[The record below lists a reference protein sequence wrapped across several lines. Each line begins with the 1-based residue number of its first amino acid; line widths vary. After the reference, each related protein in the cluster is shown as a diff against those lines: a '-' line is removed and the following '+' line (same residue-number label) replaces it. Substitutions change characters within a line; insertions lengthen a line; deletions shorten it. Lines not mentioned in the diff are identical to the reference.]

1 MTWAEKIHTAQWYCD
16 LCGDNPLEFD
26 EKESFVAHL
35 NTRHGNQLT
44 KSKLDG
50 RARRNRRI
58 ATREPFVCPI
68 CGCVPD
74 GVEPLAKET
83 LWNHIAAH
91 LKSIAF
97 LSLSYVDDD
106 LGDRETLVE
115 PLENDKKDDETISRT
130 SLRNQTLESFD
141 DIPTTDVL
149 ENGIRRVDGQEFPDE
164 PSLLNPQR
172 TREFELVRW
181 EVQGL
186 MSVANDVEEPSE
198 ERRLGFKGEG
208 HLPKENKVEA
218 LPEPE
223 PPVEE
228 LPRTTKKLFYPG

>member
-1 MTWAEKIHTAQWYCD
+1 MTWAEKIHSEQWYCD
-16 LCGDNPLEFD
+16 LCAGKPREFE

-35 NTRHGNQLT
+35 NASHGNQLT

-50 RARRNRRI
+50 GARRNQRI

-74 GVEPLAKET
+74 CVEPLAKET

-91 LKSIAF
+91 LKSIAS
-97 LSLSYVDDD
+97 LSLSYVHDD
-106 LGDRETLVE
+106 LRDRENLVE
-115 PLENDKKDDETISRT
+115 SLENDKEDDETMSRT
-130 SLRNQTLESFD
+130 SLRSRTLESFD

-149 ENGIRRVDGQEFPDE
+149 ENGIRRVDRQEFPGE
-164 PSLLNPQR
+164 PPLLNPQR

-186 MSVANDVEEPSE
+186 ISVAKDVEEPSK
-198 ERRLGFKGEG
+198 ERTLGFKGEG
-208 HLPKENKVEA
+208 HLPMENKS
-218 LPEPE
+218 
-223 PPVEE
+223 
-228 LPRTTKKLFYPG
+228 